1 MSGLTIINPSWI
13 PELCQDCSLLHWLPP
28 LTQPQPF
35 YDLEQDLI
43 KCYVPSVYGAHRW
56 ELPPIVQPL
65 QLCCNRMI
73 EESGKNKTE
82 ILTGYRKEDE
92 IYRSVW
98 RELTH

>member
-1 MSGLTIINPSWI
+1 
-13 PELCQDCSLLHWLPP
+13 
-28 LTQPQPF
+28 
-35 YDLEQDLI
+35 
-43 KCYVPSVYGAHRW
+43 VYGAHRW